1 MSDERK
7 RIVEQVVADVG
18 GAFAAGL
25 GYIGDRLGLFKL
37 LAQTG
42 PASSGSLAE
51 AARLDE
57 RYTREWLK
65 AMVSSGY
72 VEHHSLEDRY
82 SMTPEQQSVLA
93 EEDSAVFAAGAF
105 QFALPSLLM
114 TPRLIEC
121 FRDGGGIPYSELSP
135 DIVEAIDRMHRPWF
149 DHLLAGHWLPSVP
162 QLEDRLRSGIVA
174 LDVGCGLGRAS
185 VAIGTAYPA
194 SRVVGID
201 PHGESIGRARN
212 LAAEAQ
218 VSNVEF
224 RETSLEDMGATER
237 FDLVLAIDCIH
248 DMPDPVGA
256 LRQIGRL
263 LSEEHGLLFWSEP
276 TGSDN
281 PMENRN
287 ATGKMRS
294 SLSPYH
300 CLTVSLAEE
309 GAGLGTIIGERGAR
323 DLAREAGFTHFEKLP
338 IKSAMQQF
346 FLVTR

>member
-7 RIVEQVVADVG
+7 RIVGQVVADVG

-42 PASSGSLAE
+42 PATSGSLAE
-51 AARLDE
+51 AAGLDE

-72 VEHHSLEDRY
+72 VEHHAVDDRY

-93 EEDSAVFAAGAF
+93 EEGSAAFAAGAF

-114 TPRLIEC
+114 TPRLMEC
-121 FRDGGGIPYSELSP
+121 FSNGGGIPYSELSP

-149 DHLLAGHWLPSVP
+149 DHLLTEHWLPSVP
-162 QLEDRLRSGIVA
+162 QLDDRLRSGIDV

-185 VAIGTAYPA
+185 VAIGRAHPA

-201 PHGESIGRARN
+201 PHADSIVRAAS
-212 LAAEAQ
+212 LGTEAQ
-218 VSNVEF
+218 VSNVRF
-224 RETSLEDMGATER
+224 RETTLEDVGAAER
-237 FDLVLAIDCIH
+237 FELILAIDCIH

-263 LSEEHGLLFWSEP
+263 LSEDNGILFWSEP
-276 TGSDN
+276 TGSDD
-281 PMENRN
+281 PMENRT

-294 SLSPYH
+294 TLSPYH
-300 CLTVSLAEE
+300 CLTVSLAED
-309 GAGLGTIIGERGAR
+309 GAGLGTIIGEAGAR
-323 DLAREAGFTHFEKLP
+323 DLAREAGFTHFEKLS
-338 IKSAMQQF
+338 IESSMQQF

>member
-7 RIVEQVVADVG
+7 RIVGQVVADVG

-37 LAQTG
+37 LARTG
-42 PASSGSLAE
+42 PATSGSLSE
-51 AARLDE
+51 AAGLDE

-72 VEHHSLEDRY
+72 VEYHSLDDRY
-82 SMTPEQQSVLA
+82 SMTREQQAVLA

-105 QFALPSLLM
+105 EFALPSLLM
-114 TPRLIEC
+114 TPRLMEC
-121 FRDGGGIPYSELSP
+121 FRDGGGIPYSELSGE
-135 DIVEAIDRMHRPWF
+135 IVESIDRMHRPWF
-149 DHLLAGHWLPSVP
+149 DHLLTAEWLPSVP
-162 QLEDRLRSGIVA
+162 QLEDRLRSGIAA

-185 VAIGTAYPA
+185 VAIGRASPA

-201 PHGESIGRARN
+201 PHGESIVRARN
-212 LAAEAQ
+212 LAVEAQ
-218 VSNVEF
+218 LSNVEF
-224 RETSLEDMGATER
+224 RATTLEDMRATER

-256 LRQIGRL
+256 LQQIGRL
-263 LSEEHGLLFWSEP
+263 LSEEGLLFWSEP

-294 SLSPYH
+294 ALSPYH

-309 GAGLGTIIGERGAR
+309 GAGLGTIIGEAGAR